1 MADEDKSNG
10 NKTPLPQAETLV
22 LDIVEYLLDNEGYGY
37 STQISTHM
45 IDLKPRRYTS
55 REVVGILRNRPMFR
69 HAQSRERKGGIR
81 WRLDLLSLERY
92 LEQKGYR
99 ERAQDRE
106 IFNGIK
112 DLKMRQLMA
121 TIEALETMDPED
133 IDTVYQKIST
143 LWS

>member
-1 MADEDKSNG
+1 MPEDEDKSRS
-10 NKTPLPQAETLV
+10 PLPQAETLV
-22 LDIVEYLLDNEGYGY
+22 LDIVEYLLANDGYGY

-92 LEQKGYR
+92 LEQKGYTK
-99 ERAQDRE
+99 RAEDME
-106 IFNGIK
+106 IFERIK
-112 DLKMRQLMA
+112 GLKMSQLMA
-121 TIEALETMDPED
+121 TIETLESMDPDD
-133 IDTVYQKIST
+133 ISTVYESIAT

>member
-1 MADEDKSNG
+1 M
-10 NKTPLPQAETLV
+10 
-22 LDIVEYLLDNEGYGY
+22 
-37 STQISTHM
+37 
-45 IDLKPRRYTS
+45 
-55 REVVGILRNRPMFR
+55 
-69 HAQSRERKGGIR
+69 
-81 WRLDLLSLERY
+81 DLLSLERY

-133 IDTVYQKIST
+133 IDTVYQKIAT

>member
-1 MADEDKSNG
+1 MIDVSKDRSD
-10 NKTPLPQAETLV
+10 TPLPQAETLV
-22 LDIVEYLLDNEGYGY
+22 LDIVEYLLGNDGYGY

-106 IFNGIK
+106 IFDGIK

-121 TIEALETMDPED
+121 TIESLETMNPDD
-133 IDTVYQKIST
+133 IDTVYENIAT

>member
-1 MADEDKSNG
+1 MTDMADN
-10 NKTPLPQAETLV
+10 TPLPQAETLV
-22 LDIVEYLLDNEGYGY
+22 LDIVEYLLINEGYGY

-106 IFNGIK
+106 IFDGIK

-121 TIEALETMDPED
+121 TIESLETMNPDD
-133 IDTVYQKIST
+133 IDTVYENIAT

>member
-69 HAQSRERKGGIR
+69 HAQS
-81 WRLDLLSLERY
+81 LERY

-133 IDTVYQKIST
+133 IDTVYQKIAT

>member
-1 MADEDKSNG
+1 MADEDNSNG

-133 IDTVYQKIST
+133 IDTVYQKIAT